1 MNNWYTHLT
10 KSEKRANNNAGTNN
24 TQYIGQKDAVFV
36 KAQGKQDD
44 CEAHQPGVEGV
55 TQTSSK
61 QSSEPVVLTKKGNLS
76 LEASECS
83 KFASIVIKDG
93 EGIVE
98 EYKVRKNGHPYRE
111 LISQGVWEAKL
122 DSYQSLTKN

>member
-10 KSEKRANNNAGTNN
+10 HSEKKANNNAGTNN
-24 TQYIGQKDAVFV
+24 TQYIGQRDAVFV

-44 CEAHQPGVEGV
+44 CESYQPSVEGV
-55 TQTSSK
+55 TQASSNQSSK
-61 QSSEPVVLTKKGNLS
+61 SVVLTKKGSLS
-76 LEASECS
+76 LEANECS
-83 KFASIVIKDG
+83 KFASIAIKDG
-93 EGIVE
+93 EDVIE

-122 DSYQSLTKN
+122 DNYQSLTKN